1 MIIRHPSINGSITV
15 PEGAN
20 VVLTC
25 EATGEGTLNY
35 QWKRVSG
42 SLVKVI
48 RGNTDLIISNVTVN
62 DTGVYYCSVNNGG
75 TNVSSKGVQVIVKG
89 NQIT

>member
-15 PEGAN
+15 PEGN
-20 VVLTC
+20 KVVLTC

-35 QWKRVSG
+35 QWIRVSG
-42 SLVKVI
+42 SLSKVI
-48 RGNTDLIISNVTVN
+48 RGNTHLMISNVTVN

-75 TNVSSKGVQVIVKG
+75 TSVSSKGVQVIVKG
-89 NQIT
+89 NQTA